1 MKKICLSLVLLLV
14 ALSVW
19 ADGKEPKSYRLYG
32 VAFYNLENLFDTV
45 HDYGKNDYEYLPSGT
60 MKWGKMKYEAKLK
73 NISKVLSELC
83 VDKHPAGP
91 AVIGLSEVENHHVL
105 DDLLK
110 QPALKNRGYK
120 YVNYPGVDRRG
131 VECAFLY
138 NPRSFKLESSMIV
151 PYYYKYDDPS
161 MPDPG
166 LGFYV
171 DGQGCVKAHEELRG
185 DTTYITRGFLV
196 MNGLLAGERTVF
208 IVNHW
213 PSRGAGSFARE
224 RTGYQVR
231 CLKDA
236 LMKQYPDAKIII
248 MGDMNDDPA
257 DKSMTKSLGC
267 LRRMKDVK
275 KATDLFNPWYDMLYK
290 VGQGTLLYDGRWN
303 LFDQIVFTGNLLG
316 SDRSTLKFYRNEI
329 FMRDYLFQQ
338 EGRYKGAPLRTH
350 AGGVWLNGY
359 SDHLPVYIYL
369 IKEVK

>member
-208 IVNHW
+208 IVNH
-213 PSRGAGSFARE
+213 
-224 RTGYQVR
+224 
-231 CLKDA
+231 
-236 LMKQYPDAKIII
+236 
-248 MGDMNDDPA
+248 
-257 DKSMTKSLGC
+257 
-267 LRRMKDVK
+267 
-275 KATDLFNPWYDMLYK
+275 
-290 VGQGTLLYDGRWN
+290 
-303 LFDQIVFTGNLLG
+303 
-316 SDRSTLKFYRNEI
+316 
-329 FMRDYLFQQ
+329 
-338 EGRYKGAPLRTH
+338 
-350 AGGVWLNGY
+350 
-359 SDHLPVYIYL
+359 
-369 IKEVK
+369 